1 MIHKANETC
10 ILKVQP
16 PDVVILQHIRKNNI
30 RIASI
35 VNCKPNNSTWLL
47 KSLVLDIFTFLPK
60 ASNLNDRLDPLW
72 L

>member
-35 VNCKPNNSTWLL
+35 VSYT
-47 KSLVLDIFTFLPK
+47 
-60 ASNLNDRLDPLW
+60 ASDDRVAV
-72 L
+72 